1 VPCAPCRAQPPAA
14 EPPVDPAKA
23 AAERKSVPAPVPKKE
38 KNDEGVDALL
48 ALAGAASTTA
58 PGVVEEKKG
67 VTKRQ
72 RAVREPAKISAP
84 TAAPATKKPKAS
96 FKKVDVPTMKGV
108 SRDWGRTAAIVRHCI
123 RAVFFPRE
131 APRRAMKTDTVC
143 AQSRGPATVASIR
156 LRGQG

>member
-1 VPCAPCRAQPPAA
+1 MSPVQPPAA

-67 VTKRQ
+67 VSKRQ

-84 TAAPATKKPKAS
+84 VAAPATKKPKAS
-96 FKKVDVPTMKGV
+96 FKKVDMPTMKGV
-108 SRDWGRTAAIVRHCI
+108 SRDWADRRHCPPL
-123 RAVFFPRE
+123 RPGGVFPR
-131 APRRAMKTDTVC
+131 RRA
-143 AQSRGPATVASIR
+143 AR
-156 LRGQG
+156 